1 MWMYVA
7 YIHNAC
13 MHASM
18 SIEINVLPLSNHML
32 FWCHSNYL
40 WFGRVPCSEEEKVWM
55 EQLLP
60 WCAQEEV
67 VACSISAPNLLRRP
81 GINETP
87 KYRFIRKL
95 GNSSFACVCMC
106 YMYVCAYVSMNVHMC
121 VCMYVWMDLCMQVYM
136 YACIVC
142 VHLCMSKL
150 SLCSSMHA
158 SKPVYLHMS
167 TMCICIYIYPNVCL
181 CLNA

>member
-1 MWMYVA
+1 MYIYGIYQSIHAHIWMWMYVA

-142 VHLCMSKL
+142 VM
-150 SLCSSMHA
+150 
-158 SKPVYLHMS
+158 YLYNS
-167 TMCICIYIYPNVCL
+167 QPKTTTAPCVCL
-181 CLNA
+181 WGRERAIH